1 MKPGAVYRTDKN
13 SKEEDMKLKTH
24 TLIIAATVLVMSAI
38 SCASL
43 ISPTNQSTSVEGMV
57 IMGKLKKVL
66 PIDQQIT
73 LDTQKYHPTADGN
86 SNTDIMVKQTWSS
99 INGDEYKPLTIG
111 KKFLY
116 PIK

>member
-1 MKPGAVYRTDKN
+1 MKFK
-13 SKEEDMKLKTH
+13 KH

-43 ISPTNQSTSVEGMV
+43 ISPSNQSAPVEGII

-66 PIDQQIT
+66 PTEQQHS

-86 SNTDIMVKQTWSS
+86 SDTDVMVKQTWTS
-99 INGDEYKPLTIG
+99 INGDEYTPLTIG

>member
-1 MKPGAVYRTDKN
+1 MKFK
-13 SKEEDMKLKTH
+13 KH

-43 ISPTNQSTSVEGMV
+43 ISPSSQSVPAEGIV

-66 PIDQQIT
+66 PTDQQNS

-86 SNTDIMVKQTWSS
+86 SDTDVMVKQTWTS

-116 PIK
+116 PVK

>member
-1 MKPGAVYRTDKN
+1 MKFK
-13 SKEEDMKLKTH
+13 KH

-43 ISPTNQSTSVEGMV
+43 ISPTNQSAPVEGII

-66 PIDQQIT
+66 PTEQQHS

-86 SNTDIMVKQTWSS
+86 SDTDVMVKQTWTS